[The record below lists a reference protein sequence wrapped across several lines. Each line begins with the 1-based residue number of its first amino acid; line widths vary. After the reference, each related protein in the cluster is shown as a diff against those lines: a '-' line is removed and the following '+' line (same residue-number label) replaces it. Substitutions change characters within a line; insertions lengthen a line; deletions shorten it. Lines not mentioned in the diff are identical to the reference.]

1 MILQRHL
8 EGKRRS
14 LSIVG
19 KQKEIDGNETIL
31 SINEQGYFKVV
42 SKDGIELTGMFDI
55 THHQEKRIE
64 ATIADEKVKNDDHS
78 NKESVQETNVAWN
91 RIIFT
96 PSESFSTH
104 RKKEEYQFWFN
115 EKGNLVLF
123 DDKNKI
129 KELYERV
136 ETEDANGQQE
146 KISPIKAEKYKI
158 I

>member
-1 MILQRHL
+1 MRMILQRHL

-19 KQKEIDGNETIL
+19 KWKEIGGNETIL
-31 SINEQGYFKVV
+31 SINEQGHFKVV

-64 ATIADEKVKNDDHS
+64 AAITDDKVKNENRS
-78 NKESVQETNVAWN
+78 EKESVQETNVAWN

-115 EKGNLVLF
+115 EKGGLVLY
-123 DDKNKI
+123 DDKNKTKEIYKRI
-129 KELYERV
+129 KE
-136 ETEDANGQQE
+136 DKGG
-146 KISPIKAEKYKI
+146 
-158 I
+158 